1 MVTVLRYGMQ
11 MPNSLPRPRIIQK
24 IASETSAIIFLRA
37 PAGAGKSVALRM
49 FANEMGKRV
58 CTTRQP
64 RMNDV
69 EEGFMIWDVPVT
81 AHSARLPAQVLDSA
95 RRIVIACR
103 PQQRISGLARRIMHD
118 GAVTISAQD
127 LTFKEEE
134 LVGMPAAQQK
144 KLLDGYAGW
153 PAFLVIAGQADDH
166 ACMDYLRETFLTS
179 LSPTQTAD
187 LAIWLETPSA
197 EAAGDWKTFLPPALT
212 SIPERHTDLLRLL
225 RTVVQERVSMLV
237 ANGAVIDIASA
248 LERAGHPLR
257 AMELLLDHG
266 HENHA
271 AQILERAHGRELIYR
286 GSVDVFQNIIMRFS
300 QPIMAS
306 NETVLFA
313 VARSLLKQGELSR
326 VRHLVS
332 RHLGHDYLDPLKVLN
347 RNSRFSFAARTFR
360 LNLMISEDL
369 TPNDAM
375 ITRMGEFMADYPLGD
390 YGKWSGYYNAIL
402 EFEVR
407 RRNFR
412 EAEAAAARALV
423 YLRKRGGQP
432 LLEFFIHLH
441 QIVLRL
447 MSGDALLARRAAKD
461 ARQRLEAVPHDAMQE
476 FRMLRLAEACLAYES
491 GRPRELLDFVQADFE
506 TFAAAEIWPSLMQ
519 FALHYASQVLGDHFA
534 TTIRPGF
541 LDGLWIH
548 LSEGLQFH
556 AMMEIRTAI
565 AYQNANRWG
574 DAAATLTAVRMPI
587 GRNWVDSATDEL
599 TRLGRRDEIAYAMAW
614 LRDSVH
620 IATPRAYLRRQIDAL
635 IANPKVT
642 NREKVALQLWQ
653 SYVSH
658 QRRDNASAR
667 TQLLSALE
675 TATRLGCHGVLS
687 EERLFLSPLLN
698 DQRIRAYIET
708 SPDVRMA
715 LSIFAASINSPHAR
729 ALHGG
734 LSQRQAQMLQLVT
747 AGMANK
753 KIASTLNIS
762 EVTVKFHVGNLFRKL
777 GCSRRA
783 EAIRAAKAL
792 GWI

>member
-1 MVTVLRYGMQ
+1 MLAEKLG
-11 MPNSLPRPRIIQK
+11 NRICSIH
-24 IASETSAIIFLRA
+24 
-37 PAGAGKSVALRM
+37 
-49 FANEMGKRV
+49 
-58 CTTRQP
+58 QP
-64 RMNDV
+64 RMDDIR
-69 EEGFMIWDVPVT
+69 GGILIWDVPVT
-81 AHSARLPAQVLDSA
+81 ARSARLPAQALDSTSH
-95 RRIVIACR
+95 IIIACR
-103 PQQRISGLARRIMHD
+103 PEQRISGLARRIMHD
-118 GAVTISAQD
+118 GAATFSGRD
-127 LTFKEEE
+127 LSFGLEE
-134 LVGMPAAQQK
+134 LTDLPATQR
-144 KLLDGYAGW
+144 LRLMEGYAGW
-153 PAFLVIAGQADDH
+153 PGFLTIAAEPDDETCT
-166 ACMDYLRETFLTS
+166 AYLRETFLAS
-179 LSPTQTAD
+179 LSPAQTAE
-187 LAIWLETPSA
+187 LSLWLDNPTP
-197 EAAGDWKTFLPPALT
+197 EAAGDWRDFLPPALT
-212 SIPERHTDLLRLL
+212 GAPERHADLMRLL
-225 RTVVQERVSMLV
+225 RIAVQDRLSTLV
-237 ANGAVIDIASA
+237 AGGAVIDIASA
-248 LERAGHPLR
+248 LERAGRPLA
-257 AMELLLDHG
+257 AMDLLLDHG
-266 HENHA
+266 HEEHA

-286 GSVDVFQNIIMRFS
+286 SSVETFQTIIMRFS
-300 QPIMAS
+300 QPIMAT

-332 RHLGHDYLDPLKVLN
+332 RHMGHDYLDPLKVLN

-369 TPNDAM
+369 TPSDAM
-375 ITRMGEFMADYPLGD
+375 ITRLGEFMADYPLGD

-441 QIVLRL
+441 QTVLRL
-447 MSGDALLARRAAKD
+447 MSGDALLARRAAQE
-461 ARQRLEAVPHDAMQE
+461 ARDRLEAVPHQAEQE
-476 FRMLRLAEACLAYES
+476 FRMLRLVEACLAYES
-491 GRPRELLDFVQADFE
+491 GRPRELLDFVQSDFE
-506 TFAAAEIWPSLMQ
+506 AFAAAEIWPSLMQ

-534 TTIRPGF
+534 MTIRPGF

-565 AYQNANRWG
+565 AYQNANRWA
-574 DAAATLTAVRMPI
+574 DASATLTAIRMPI

-599 TRLGRRDEIAYAMAW
+599 TRLSRRDEIAHAMAW
-614 LRDSVH
+614 LRDAVH
-620 IATPRAYLRRQIDAL
+620 IATPRAYLPHQIGAL

-653 SYVSH
+653 AYVSH
-658 QRRDNASAR
+658 QRRDNATAR
-667 TQLLSALE
+667 AQLLSALE
-675 TATRLGCHGVLS
+675 TATRLGCNGVLS

-698 DQRIRAYIET
+698 DQRIRAFIET
-708 SPDVRMA
+708 SSDVRMA
-715 LSIFAASINSPHAR
+715 LSIFASSVNSPQAK

-734 LSQRQAQMLQLVT
+734 LSQREAQLLQLIA
-747 AGMANK
+747 AGMPNK
-753 KIASTLNIS
+753 KIAHTLSIA

>member
-1 MVTVLRYGMQ
+1 MQ
-11 MPNSLPRPRIIQK
+11 MPDLLPRPEIVRD
-24 IASETSAIIFLRA
+24 IARETAAITLLRA

-49 FANEMGKRV
+49 VAEQLGRQV
-58 CTTRQP
+58 SYVHQP
-64 RMNDV
+64 RMDDV
-69 EEGFMIWDVPVT
+69 QEGVLIWDVPV
-81 AHSARLPAQVLDSA
+81 AARSARLPAQVLDST
-95 RRIVIACR
+95 RRIIIACR
-103 PQQRISGLARRIMHD
+103 PEQRISGLARRIMYD
-118 GAVTISAQD
+118 GVVTFSAED
-127 LTFKEEE
+127 LTFTAQE
-134 LVGMPAAQQK
+134 LAPLPVSERHLMAE
-144 KLLDGYAGW
+144 GYAGW
-153 PAFLVIAGQADDH
+153 PAFLPLTRNPDDD
-166 ACMDYLRETFLTS
+166 ACIEYLRETFLTS
-179 LSPTQTAD
+179 LSPAQTAD
-187 LAIWLETPSA
+187 LSIWLEAPSA
-197 EAAGDWKTFLPPALT
+197 DTAGDWKSALPPALT
-212 SIPERHTDLLRLL
+212 ETPERHTELLRLL
-225 RTVVQERVSMLV
+225 RIAVQERFHTLV
-237 ANGAVIDIASA
+237 TGGAVIDIASA
-248 LERAGHPLR
+248 LERAERPLA
-257 AMELLLDHG
+257 AMDLLLDNS
-266 HENHA
+266 HEEHA

-286 GSVDVFQNIIMRFS
+286 SSVEAFQTIIMRFS
-300 QPIMAS
+300 QPVMAT

-347 RNSRFSFAARTFR
+347 HNSRFSFAARTFR
-360 LNLMISEDL
+360 LNLMICEDL
-369 TPNDAM
+369 TPSDAM
-375 ITRMGEFMADYPLGD
+375 ITRLGEFMADYPLGD

-402 EFEVR
+402 EFEIR

-423 YLRKRGGQP
+423 YLRKPGGQP

-461 ARQRLEAVPHDAMQE
+461 ARDRLEAVPHQAAQE
-476 FRMLRLAEACLAYES
+476 FRMLRLAEACLAYEA
-491 GRPRELLDFVQADFE
+491 GRPRDLLEFVQNDFE
-506 TFAAAEIWPSLMQ
+506 AFAAAEIWPSLMQ

-534 TTIRPGF
+534 MTIRPGF

-565 AYQNANRWG
+565 AYQNANRWT
-574 DAAATLTAVRMPI
+574 DAATTLTAVRMPI

-599 TRLGRRDEIAYAMAW
+599 TRLARRDEIAYAMAW
-614 LRDSVH
+614 LRDAVH
-620 IATPRAYLRRQIDAL
+620 IATPRAYLPRQIDAL

-642 NREKVALQLWQ
+642 NREKVSLQLWQ
-653 SYVSH
+653 SFVSH
-658 QRRDNASAR
+658 QRRDNAAAR

-675 TATRLGCHGVLS
+675 TATRLGCNGVLS

-698 DQRIRAYIET
+698 DQRIRSFIET
-708 SPDVRMA
+708 SSDVRMA
-715 LSIFAASINSPHAR
+715 LSIFASSVNSPHAR

-734 LSQRQAQMLQLVT
+734 LSQREAQMLQLVA
-747 AGMANK
+747 AGMPNK
-753 KIASTLNIS
+753 KIAHTLNVA

>member
-1 MVTVLRYGMQ
+1 MQ
-11 MPNSLPRPRIIQK
+11 MPDLLPRPHIVR
-24 IASETSAIIFLRA
+24 AIVRKTAAITFLRA
-37 PAGAGKSVALRM
+37 PAGAGKSVTLRM
-49 FANEMGKRV
+49 VAEHLGRQV
-58 CTTRQP
+58 SCVHQP
-64 RMNDV
+64 RVDDV
-69 EEGFMIWDVPVT
+69 QDGILIWDVPV
-81 AHSARLPAQVLDSA
+81 AARSARLPAQVLDSA
-95 RRIVIACR
+95 RRIIIACR
-103 PQQRISGLARRIMHD
+103 PEQRISGLARRIMHD
-118 GAVTISAQD
+118 GAVAFSAED
-127 LTFKEEE
+127 LTFTAQE
-134 LVGMPAAQQK
+134 LAPLPVSQRQ
-144 KLLDGYAGW
+144 LLVEGYASW
-153 PAFLVIAGQADDH
+153 PAFLPLTQNPDDD
-166 ACMDYLRETFLTS
+166 ACIEYLRETFLTS
-179 LSPTQTAD
+179 LSPAQTAD
-187 LAIWLETPSA
+187 LSIWLEAPLADT
-197 EAAGDWKTFLPPALT
+197 AGDWKAALPPALT
-212 SIPERHTDLLRLL
+212 ETPERHAQLLRLL
-225 RTVVQERVSMLV
+225 HSAVRERFQTLV
-237 ANGAVIDIASA
+237 TGGAVIDIASA
-248 LERAGHPLR
+248 LERAERPLA
-257 AMELLLDHG
+257 AMDLLLDHG
-266 HENHA
+266 HEEHA

-286 GSVDVFQNIIMRFS
+286 SSVEAFQTIIMRFS
-300 QPIMAS
+300 QPIMAT

-360 LNLMISEDL
+360 LNLMICEDL
-369 TPNDAM
+369 TPSDAM
-375 ITRMGEFMADYPLGD
+375 ITRLGEFMADYPLGD

-402 EFEVR
+402 EFEIR

-423 YLRKRGGQP
+423 YLRKPGGQP

-461 ARQRLEAVPHDAMQE
+461 ARERLEAVPHEAVQE
-476 FRMLRLAEACLAYES
+476 FRMLRLAEACLSYES
-491 GRPRELLDFVQADFE
+491 GRPRELLEFVQSDFE
-506 TFAAAEIWPSLMQ
+506 AFAAAEIWPSLMQ

-534 TTIRPGF
+534 MTIRPGF

-565 AYQNANRWG
+565 AYQNANRWT

-599 TRLGRRDEIAYAMAW
+599 TRLSRRDEIAYAMAW
-614 LRDSVH
+614 LRDAVH
-620 IATPRAYLRRQIDAL
+620 IATPRAYLPRQIDAL
-635 IANPKVT
+635 IANLRVT

-653 SYVSH
+653 SFVSH
-658 QRRDNASAR
+658 QRRDNAAAR

-675 TATRLGCHGVLS
+675 TATRLGCNGVLS

-698 DQRIRAYIET
+698 NQRIRSFIET
-708 SPDVRMA
+708 SSDVRMA
-715 LSIFAASINSPHAR
+715 LSIFASSVNSPHAR

-734 LSQRQAQMLQLVT
+734 LSQREAQMLQLVAT
-747 AGMANK
+747 GMPNK
-753 KIASTLNIS
+753 KIAHTLNIS

>member
-1 MVTVLRYGMQ
+1 
-11 MPNSLPRPRIIQK
+11 MPNSLPRPQIVARIL
-24 IASETSAIIFLRA
+24 AETCAITFLRA
-37 PAGAGKSVALRM
+37 PAGAGKSVILGMLADETGNRI
-49 FANEMGKRV
+49 
-58 CTTRQP
+58 CSIHQP
-64 RMNDV
+64 RMDDV
-69 EEGFMIWDVPVT
+69 RDGILIWDVPVT
-81 AHSARLPAQVLDSA
+81 ARSARLPAQVLDSTS
-95 RRIVIACR
+95 RIIIACR
-103 PQQRISGLARRIMHD
+103 PEQRISGLARRIMHD
-118 GAVTISAQD
+118 GAVTLSGQD
-127 LTFKEEE
+127 LSFGLEE
-134 LVGMPAAQQK
+134 LDMLPATQRQR
-144 KLLDGYAGW
+144 LMEGYAGW
-153 PAFLVIAGQADDH
+153 PGFLAIVAEPDDETCT
-166 ACMDYLRETFLTS
+166 AYLRETFLAS
-179 LSPTQTAD
+179 LSPAQTAE
-187 LAIWLETPSA
+187 LSLWLEVPTP
-197 EAAGDWKTFLPPALT
+197 ETAGDWQDFLPPAL
-212 SIPERHTDLLRLL
+212 IDLPERHADLMRLL
-225 RTVVQERVSMLV
+225 RIAVQERFSTLV
-237 ANGAVIDIASA
+237 AGGAVIDIASA
-248 LERAGHPLR
+248 LERAGRPLA

-266 HENHA
+266 HEEHA

-286 GSVDVFQNIIMRFS
+286 SSVEAFQNIIMRFS
-300 QPIMAS
+300 QPIMAT

-332 RHLGHDYLDPLKVLN
+332 RHMGHDYLDPLKVLN

-369 TPNDAM
+369 TPSDAM
-375 ITRMGEFMADYPLGD
+375 ITRLGEFMADYPLGD

-447 MSGDALLARRAAKD
+447 MSGDALLARRAARD
-461 ARQRLEAVPHDAMQE
+461 ARDRLQAVPHQAEQE

-491 GRPRELLDFVQADFE
+491 GRPRQLLEFVQTDFE
-506 TFAAAEIWPSLMQ
+506 AFAAAEIWPSLMQ

-534 TTIRPGF
+534 MTIRPGF

-565 AYQNANRWG
+565 AYQNANRWA
-574 DAAATLTAVRMPI
+574 DAGATLTAIRMPI

-599 TRLGRRDEIAYAMAW
+599 TRLSRRDEIAYAMAW
-614 LRDSVH
+614 LRDAVH
-620 IATPRAYLRRQIDAL
+620 IATPRAYLPRQIDAM

-658 QRRDNASAR
+658 QRRDNATAR
-667 TQLLSALE
+667 AQLLSALE
-675 TATRLGCHGVLS
+675 TATRLGCNGVLS

-698 DQRIRAYIET
+698 DQRIRAFIET
-708 SPDVRMA
+708 SSDVRMA
-715 LSIFAASINSPHAR
+715 LSIFASSVNSPHAK

-734 LSQRQAQMLQLVT
+734 LSQREAQMLQLLA
-747 AGMANK
+747 AGMPNK
-753 KIASTLNIS
+753 KIAHTLNIS

-777 GCSRRA
+777 GCSRRV
-783 EAIRAAKAL
+783 EAIRAARAL

>member
-1 MVTVLRYGMQ
+1 MLADELG
-11 MPNSLPRPRIIQK
+11 NHICSIH
-24 IASETSAIIFLRA
+24 
-37 PAGAGKSVALRM
+37 
-49 FANEMGKRV
+49 
-58 CTTRQP
+58 QP
-64 RMNDV
+64 RMDDV
-69 EEGFMIWDVPVT
+69 RNGILIWDVPVT
-81 AHSARLPAQVLDSA
+81 ARSARLPAQVLDSTN
-95 RRIVIACR
+95 RIIIACR
-103 PQQRISGLARRIMHD
+103 PEQRISGLARRIMHD
-118 GAVTISAQD
+118 GAVTFSGQD
-127 LTFKEEE
+127 LSFGLQE
-134 LVGMPAAQQK
+134 LADLPATQQQR
-144 KLLDGYAGW
+144 LMEGYAGW
-153 PAFLVIAGQADDH
+153 PGFLTIAAEPDDETCT
-166 ACMDYLRETFLTS
+166 AYLRETFLAS
-179 LSPTQTAD
+179 LSPAQTAE
-187 LAIWLETPSA
+187 LSLWLENPTT
-197 EAAGDWKTFLPPALT
+197 EAAGDWRDFLPPALT
-212 SIPERHTDLLRLL
+212 GAPEQHADLMYLLRIAVL
-225 RTVVQERVSMLV
+225 ERFSTLV
-237 ANGAVIDIASA
+237 AGGAVIDIASA
-248 LERAGHPLR
+248 LERAGRPLA
-257 AMELLLDHG
+257 AMDLLLDHG
-266 HENHA
+266 HEEHA

-286 GSVDVFQNIIMRFS
+286 SSVEAFQTIIMRFS
-300 QPIMAS
+300 QPIMAT

-332 RHLGHDYLDPLKVLN
+332 RHMGHDYLDPLKVLN

-369 TPNDAM
+369 TPSDAM
-375 ITRMGEFMADYPLGD
+375 ITRLGEFMADYPLGD

-412 EAEAAAARALV
+412 EAEAAAARALA

-447 MSGDALLARRAAKD
+447 MSGDALLARRAAKE
-461 ARQRLEAVPHDAMQE
+461 ARDRLEAVPHQAEQE

-491 GRPRELLDFVQADFE
+491 GRPRELLDFVQSDFE
-506 TFAAAEIWPSLMQ
+506 AFAAAEIWPSLMQ

-534 TTIRPGF
+534 MTIRPGF

-565 AYQNANRWG
+565 AYQNANRWA
-574 DAAATLTAVRMPI
+574 DAGATLTAIRMPI

-599 TRLGRRDEIAYAMAW
+599 TRLSRRDEIAYAMAW
-614 LRDSVH
+614 LRDAVH
-620 IATPRAYLRRQIDAL
+620 IATPRAYLPRQIDAM

-658 QRRDNASAR
+658 QRRDNATAR
-667 TQLLSALE
+667 AQLLSALE
-675 TATRLGCHGVLS
+675 TATRLGCNGVLS

-698 DQRIRAYIET
+698 DQRIRAFIET
-708 SPDVRMA
+708 SSDVRMA
-715 LSIFAASINSPHAR
+715 LSIFASSVNSPHAK

-734 LSQRQAQMLQLVT
+734 LSQREAQMLQLVA
-747 AGMANK
+747 AGMPNK
-753 KIASTLNIS
+753 KIAHTLNIS

>member
-1 MVTVLRYGMQ
+1 
-11 MPNSLPRPRIIQK
+11 MPNSLPRPQIVRRITTE
-24 IASETSAIIFLRA
+24 ASAIIFLRA
-37 PAGAGKSVALRM
+37 PAGAGKSVVLHL
-49 FANEMGKRV
+49 FANDIGIQV
-58 CTTRQP
+58 CSAHQP
-64 RMNDV
+64 RMDDV
-69 EEGFMIWDVPVT
+69 KDGVLIWDVPVT
-81 AHSARLPAQVLDSA
+81 ARSARLSAQVLDNA
-95 RRIVIACR
+95 WRIVIACR
-103 PQQRISGLARRIMHD
+103 PEQRISGLARRIMHE
-118 GAVTISAQD
+118 GAVTISADD
-127 LTFKEEE
+127 LTFREEE
-134 LVGMPAAQQK
+134 LAGLPAAQRHT
-144 KLLDGYAGW
+144 LLEAYAGW
-153 PAFLVIAGQADDH
+153 PAFLIISGQPDDDT
-166 ACMDYLRETFLTS
+166 CTNYLRETFLTS
-179 LSPTQTAD
+179 LSPAQTAN
-187 LAIWLETPSA
+187 LSIWLETPSA
-197 EAAGDWKTFLPPALT
+197 GSAGDWKTLLPPALT
-212 SIPERHTDLLRLL
+212 SMPARHTHLLRLL
-225 RTVVQERVSMLV
+225 QAAVQERVSVLIE
-237 ANGAVIDIASA
+237 NGAVIDFASA
-248 LERAGHPLR
+248 MERAGRPLL
-257 AMELLLDHG
+257 AMDLLLDHG
-266 HENHA
+266 YEEHA

-286 GSVDVFQNIIMRFS
+286 GSVEAFQNIIMRFS
-300 QPIMAS
+300 QPIMAT

-332 RHLGHDYLDPLKVLN
+332 RHLGHDYLDPLKVLTS
-347 RNSRFSFAARTFR
+347 NSRFSFAARTFR

-375 ITRMGEFMADYPLGD
+375 ITRLGEFMADYPLGD

-402 EFEVR
+402 EFEIR

-461 ARQRLEAVPHDAMQE
+461 ARDRLETVPHDAIQE
-476 FRMLRLAEACLAYES
+476 FRMLRLAEACLAYEA
-491 GRPRELLDFVQADFE
+491 GRPRELLDFVQTDFE
-506 TFAAAEIWPSLMQ
+506 AFAAAEIWPSLMQ

-534 TTIRPGF
+534 MTIRPGF

-565 AYQNANRWG
+565 AYQNANRWT

-614 LRDSVH
+614 LRDAVH
-620 IATPRAYLRRQIDAL
+620 IATPRTYLRRQIDAL
-635 IANPKVT
+635 IVNPKVT

-667 TQLLSALE
+667 AQLLSALE

-708 SPDVRMA
+708 SSDVRMA
-715 LSIFAASINSPHAR
+715 LSIFAASVNSPHAK

-734 LSQRQAQMLQLVT
+734 LSQRQAQMLQLIA

-792 GWI
+792 GWT

>member
-1 MVTVLRYGMQ
+1 
-11 MPNSLPRPRIIQK
+11 MPNSLSRPQIVARIF
-24 IASETSAIIFLRA
+24 AETCAITFLRA
-37 PAGAGKSVALRM
+37 PAGAGKSVILKMLADALDNRI
-49 FANEMGKRV
+49 
-58 CTTRQP
+58 CSIHQP
-64 RMNDV
+64 RMDDV
-69 EEGFMIWDVPVT
+69 RDGILIWDVPVT
-81 AHSARLPAQVLDSA
+81 ARSGRLPAQVLDSTS
-95 RRIVIACR
+95 RIIIACR
-103 PQQRISGLARRIMHD
+103 PEQRISGLARRIMHD
-118 GAVTISAQD
+118 GAVTLSGAD
-127 LTFKEEE
+127 LSFGPEE
-134 LVGMPAAQQK
+134 LADIPATQRQR
-144 KLLDGYAGW
+144 LMDGYAGW
-153 PAFLVIAGQADDH
+153 PGFLAIAGEPDDETCT
-166 ACMDYLRETFLTS
+166 AYLRETFLAS
-179 LSPTQTAD
+179 MSPAQTAE
-187 LAIWLETPSA
+187 LSLWLEDSTTD
-197 EAAGDWKTFLPPALT
+197 AAGDWRDFLPPALT
-212 SIPERHTDLLRLL
+212 REPERHADLMRLL
-225 RTVVQERVSMLV
+225 RIAVQERFSTLV
-237 ANGAVIDIASA
+237 AGGAVIDIASA
-248 LERAGHPLR
+248 LERAGRPLA
-257 AMELLLDHG
+257 AMDLLLDHG
-266 HENHA
+266 HEEHA

-286 GSVDVFQNIIMRFS
+286 SSVEAFQTIIMRFS
-300 QPIMAS
+300 QPIMAT

-332 RHLGHDYLDPLKVLN
+332 RHMGHDYLDPLKVLT
-347 RNSRFSFAARTFR
+347 RSSRFSFAARTFR
-360 LNLMISEDL
+360 LNLMICEDL
-369 TPNDAM
+369 TPSDAM
-375 ITRMGEFMADYPLGD
+375 ITRLGEFMADYPLRD

-461 ARQRLEAVPHDAMQE
+461 ARDRLEAVPHQAEQE

-491 GRPRELLDFVQADFE
+491 GRPRDLLEFVQSDFE
-506 TFAAAEIWPSLMQ
+506 AFAAAEIWPSLMQ

-534 TTIRPGF
+534 MTIRPGF

-565 AYQNANRWG
+565 AYQNANRWA
-574 DAAATLTAVRMPI
+574 DAGATLTAIRMPI

-599 TRLGRRDEIAYAMAW
+599 TRLARRDEIAYAMAW
-614 LRDSVH
+614 LRDAVH
-620 IATPRAYLRRQIDAL
+620 IATPRAYLPRQIDAM

-658 QRRDNASAR
+658 QRRDNAAAR
-667 TQLLSALE
+667 AQLLSALE
-675 TATRLGCHGVLS
+675 TATRLGCNGVLS

-698 DQRIRAYIET
+698 DQRIRAFIET
-708 SPDVRMA
+708 SSDVRMA
-715 LSIFAASINSPHAR
+715 LSIFASSVNSPHAK

-734 LSQRQAQMLQLVT
+734 LSQREAQMLQLVA
-747 AGMANK
+747 AGMPNK
-753 KIASTLNIS
+753 KIAHTLSIS